1 MATRCDEG
9 CWPRNRRPNCWFAY
23 TEENSMINRDL
34 QKLVARDDGAGNSG
48 YARGAMW
55 RETPSA
61 IGSRIRVASWLGL
74 PGLTLPVFDGA
85 SRTFWSSHDVRIDT
99 GGTSSTASVTG
110 KSAPAGT
117 IDNSPPIGSNQQ
129 ERKHALQH
137 SRRRDT
143 KLGGL
148 GVTYQSATS
157 SCDRRLP

>member
-1 MATRCDEG
+1 
-9 CWPRNRRPNCWFAY
+9 
-23 TEENSMINRDL
+23 MINRDL

-143 KLGGL
+143 KL
-148 GVTYQSATS
+148 VTRNKSKHHFVFFCS
-157 SCDRRLP
+157 NGRRLSDGWQASGHFGAE